1 MAYTFRYV
9 TTNLYQSGSS
19 ANPIIAELPFTNV
32 NFTQQLN
39 SIGTFQG
46 EVLLS
51 GINSTNL
58 NVYNGTIP
66 GKTIL
71 WVIYNDTQSSNSY
84 PVWSGVI
91 WNREYDSD
99 SQILH
104 ITAQEML
111 SLYQRR
117 RISDNKNYT
126 TNTATITGANGAG
139 STVIYYANNKF
150 VAGQTISVSGVTPSG
165 FNFSSK
171 AIVSCTPTTFIVNST
186 YGGVYSSGGTATGT
200 GFDPTY
206 IAQDLM
212 QYTEGKTHG
221 KTGLAYSVQSS
232 TYAAARTYHNY
243 EFKSVYQ
250 AVKDL
255 AQNFFDFAIIPDS
268 TTGNLINTFTI
279 GIPLGATY
287 SASDPTSA
295 VFQFPGN
302 IISYKFPEDGQT
314 AANTLYGLG
323 YGANNSKLTATAIDG
338 SKITTGDWPLLE
350 DAVNYIDVS
359 DTTLLKNLTLGR
371 LNAVSYPPTTVDI
384 VIPTYVDPY
393 YYKDY
398 SIGDTVQVRI
408 TDDYFP
414 TGLNL
419 VMRIVALS
427 VNPGENNPDRVTVTL
442 TRELAAG
449 TVSQESKWRM

>member
-9 TTNLYQSGSS
+9 TTNIYQSGST
-19 ANPIIAELPFTNV
+19 ANPVIAELPFTGV

-46 EVLLS
+46 NVLLS

-58 NVYNGTIP
+58 NVYNGTTP

-91 WNREYDSD
+91 WNREYDSEN
-99 SQILH
+99 QTLF

-117 RISDNKNYT
+117 RISDTKTYT
-126 TNTATITGANGAG
+126 
-139 STVIYYANNKF
+139 S
-150 VAGQTISVSGVTPSG
+150 Q
-165 FNFSSK
+165 
-171 AIVSCTPTTFIVNST
+171 
-186 YGGVYSSGGTATGT
+186 
-200 GFDPTY
+200 DPTY
-206 IAQDLM
+206 IAKDLM
-212 QYTEGKTHG
+212 QYTEAKSYG
-221 KTGLAYSVQSS
+221 KTGLTYSVASS
-232 TYAAARTYHNY
+232 AFSTTKTYNNY

-255 AQNFFDFAIIPDS
+255 AQNFFDFAITPYLS
-268 TTGNLINTFTI
+268 GGNLVNQFTV
-279 GIPLGATY
+279 GIPLGTPY
-287 SASDPTSA
+287 SSSDPTSA

-302 IISYKFPEDGQT
+302 VISYRFPEDGIS
-314 AANTLYGLG
+314 AANRLYGLG
-323 YGANNSKLTATAIDG
+323 YGANAKKLTTTAVDSAKYTDG
-338 SKITTGDWPLLE
+338 FPLLE
-350 DAVNYIDVS
+350 DAVNYIDIG
-359 DTTLLKNLTLGR
+359 DQTLLNNVTLGQ
-371 LNAVSYPPTTVDI
+371 LNAISYPPTTVEI

-393 YYKDY
+393 YYTHY

-414 TGLNL
+414 TGLSL
-419 VMRIVALS
+419 TLRIVGMS
-427 VNPGENNPDRVTVTL
+427 VNPGENGPDRVTLTL
-442 TRELAAG
+442 TRELASG
-449 TVSQESKWRM
+449 SVV

>member
-1 MAYTFRYV
+1 M
-9 TTNLYQSGSS
+9 
-19 ANPIIAELPFTNV
+19 
-32 NFTQQLN
+32 
-39 SIGTFQG
+39 
-46 EVLLS
+46 
-51 GINSTNL
+51 
-58 NVYNGTIP
+58 
-66 GKTIL
+66 
-71 WVIYNDTQSSNSY
+71 
-84 PVWSGVI
+84 
-91 WNREYDSD
+91 
-99 SQILH
+99 
-104 ITAQEML
+104 
-111 SLYQRR
+111 
-117 RISDNKNYT
+117 
-126 TNTATITGANGAG
+126 
-139 STVIYYANNKF
+139 
-150 VAGQTISVSGVTPSG
+150 
-165 FNFSSK
+165 
-171 AIVSCTPTTFIVNST
+171 
-186 YGGVYSSGGTATGT
+186 
-200 GFDPTY
+200 
-206 IAQDLM
+206 
-212 QYTEGKTHG
+212 
-221 KTGLAYSVQSS
+221 QSS

-268 TTGNLINTFTI
+268 TTGNLRNTFTI

-449 TVSQESKWRM
+449 TVS

>member
-9 TTNLYQSGSS
+9 TTNIYQSGST
-19 ANPIIAELPFTNV
+19 ANPVIAELPFTGV

-46 EVLLS
+46 NVLLS

-58 NVYNGTIP
+58 NVYNGTTP

-91 WNREYDSD
+91 WNREYDSEN
-99 SQILH
+99 QTLF

-117 RISDNKNYT
+117 RISDTKTYT
-126 TNTATITGANGAG
+126 
-139 STVIYYANNKF
+139 S
-150 VAGQTISVSGVTPSG
+150 Q
-165 FNFSSK
+165 
-171 AIVSCTPTTFIVNST
+171 
-186 YGGVYSSGGTATGT
+186 
-200 GFDPTY
+200 DPTY
-206 IAQDLM
+206 IAKDLM
-212 QYTEGKTHG
+212 QYTEAKSYG
-221 KTGLAYSVQSS
+221 KTGLTYSVASS
-232 TYAAARTYHNY
+232 AFSTTKTYNNY

-255 AQNFFDFAIIPDS
+255 AQNFFDFAITPYLS
-268 TTGNLINTFTI
+268 GGNLVNQFTV
-279 GIPLGATY
+279 GIPLGTPY
-287 SASDPTSA
+287 SSSDPTSA

-302 IISYKFPEDGQT
+302 VISYRFPEDGIS
-314 AANTLYGLG
+314 AANRLYGLG
-323 YGANNSKLTATAIDG
+323 YGANAKKLTTTAVDSAKYTDG
-338 SKITTGDWPLLE
+338 FPLLE
-350 DAVNYIDVS
+350 DAVNYIDIG
-359 DTTLLKNLTLGR
+359 DQTLLNNVTLGQ
-371 LNAVSYPPTTVDI
+371 LNAISYPPTTVEI

-393 YYKDY
+393 YYTHY

-414 TGLNL
+414 AGLSL
-419 VMRIVALS
+419 ILRIVGMS
-427 VNPGENNPDRVTVTL
+427 VNPGENGPDRVTLTL
-442 TRELAAG
+442 TRELASG
-449 TVSQESKWRM
+449 SVV

>member
-139 STVIYYANNKF
+139 STVIYYANNNF
-150 VAGQTISVSGVTPSG
+150 VAGQTIAVSGVTPSG

-171 AIVSCTPTTFIVNST
+171 ATPL
-186 YGGVYSSGGTATGT
+186 
-200 GFDPTY
+200 
-206 IAQDLM
+206 QM
-212 QYTEGKTHG
+212 
-221 KTGLAYSVQSS
+221 
-232 TYAAARTYHNY
+232 
-243 EFKSVYQ
+243 
-250 AVKDL
+250 
-255 AQNFFDFAIIPDS
+255 
-268 TTGNLINTFTI
+268 
-279 GIPLGATY
+279 
-287 SASDPTSA
+287 SD
-295 VFQFPGN
+295 
-302 IISYKFPEDGQT
+302 T
-314 AANTLYGLG
+314 AATF
-323 YGANNSKLTATAIDG
+323 K
-338 SKITTGDWPLLE
+338 
-350 DAVNYIDVS
+350 
-359 DTTLLKNLTLGR
+359 
-371 LNAVSYPPTTVDI
+371 
-384 VIPTYVDPY
+384 
-393 YYKDY
+393 
-398 SIGDTVQVRI
+398 
-408 TDDYFP
+408 
-414 TGLNL
+414 
-419 VMRIVALS
+419 
-427 VNPGENNPDRVTVTL
+427 
-442 TRELAAG
+442 
-449 TVSQESKWRM
+449 